1 MYGISPYIYHK
12 HQPNVGEY
20 TIHGWYGVES
30 ISSSWLSIELSLAFQ
45 VFQCQVLKEM
55 QGFWKSSYDDEQG
68 QRMQKVQVSWPVVFF
83 KCSRE
88 SQVWTIDFESF
99 GIIWFSALHTD
110 ISFYGRVMVEEK
122 QVGF

>member
-1 MYGISPYIYHK
+1 MMMNKDKGCRRFKFP
-12 HQPNVGEY
+12 GR
-20 TIHGWYGVES
+20 
-30 ISSSWLSIELSLAFQ
+30 LF
-45 VFQCQVLKEM
+45 
-55 QGFWKSSYDDEQG
+55 
-68 QRMQKVQVSWPVVFF
+68 FF